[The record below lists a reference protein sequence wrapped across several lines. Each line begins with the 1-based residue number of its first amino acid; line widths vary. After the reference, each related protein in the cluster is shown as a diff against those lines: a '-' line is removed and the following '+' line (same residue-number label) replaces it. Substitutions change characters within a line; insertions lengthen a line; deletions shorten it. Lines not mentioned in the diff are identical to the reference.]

1 MQCRQRRKS
10 DCSIAHLYT
19 IPPKH
24 RTNMPPRQSAT
35 TKHQQDG
42 ASTVKSP
49 LSCHQCRRLKRR
61 CDRQYPCCTLCHQR
75 RIACDYPHQRK
86 ERVRR
91 RDIDSPNEVSSSA
104 SHQPSRN
111 VAADTNLH
119 NLPSRLGQENA
130 ENAHYQLSELDEL
143 DLLAASFL
151 DPDHFILAQLEA
163 KKKNAA
169 ITKTAADL
177 VGSVGDIQATA
188 HVFFETIHVW
198 MPIVS
203 KQQFQEHLLQGLSF
217 RRAELFLLVLAMKL
231 CSSRVTVAKSMLYRT
246 VKQFYF
252 DVESSGRLSIQTLQ
266 AAVLIAIY
274 ELGHGIYPAA
284 IISVANCARIGALL
298 GIDKS
303 LNTWGLI
310 SGVPW
315 IQLEERRRI
324 WWAIIILDRFMN
336 LCYPKRY
343 LVTPDPDPE
352 SYLPVDD
359 GDWDSGLSKP
369 EDAVTLRLSSQVH
382 IGRFAR
388 FAHAVPLFS
397 QALSRLDEEPH
408 NTAQLRRTIL
418 SLINLGAEEGVTN
431 RVLFCTLNAVSYIAV
446 FVLDNPSSPSSTED
460 NGRPTEKFVSPET
473 ISALQHAVK
482 VMTRESL
489 EYVSQDCDDK
499 LSPFL
504 LHMLYKALIACLR
517 MKHDPPAGL
526 DIASNIQV
534 LKLALERFKNRWL
547 VAGTYLLLAKRQEV
561 FSLIQYP

>member
-1 MQCRQRRKS
+1 
-10 DCSIAHLYT
+10 
-19 IPPKH
+19 
-24 RTNMPPRQSAT
+24 MPPRQSAT
-35 TKHQQDG
+35 TKHQDT
-42 ASTVKSP
+42 ASPVKPP

-75 RIACDYPHQRK
+75 RVACDYPHQRK
-86 ERVRR
+86 ERARR
-91 RDIDSPNEVSSSA
+91 GDRESPGEVSLSISSQ
-104 SHQPSRN
+104 SSRN
-111 VAADTNLH
+111 TVAGTNLLS
-119 NLPSRLGQENA
+119 LPSRLGR
-130 ENAHYQLSELDEL
+130 ENAHYQLSELEEL

-151 DPDHFILAQLEA
+151 DPDHFILAQLET
-163 KKKNAA
+163 KKKDVG
-169 ITKTAADL
+169 ITKTVADL
-177 VGSVGDIQATA
+177 VGSVSDIQAA
-188 HVFFETIHVW
+188 AQVFFETIHVW
-198 MPIVS
+198 MPIIS
-203 KQQFQEHLLQGLSF
+203 KQQFQQHLLQRLAF

-252 DVESSGRLSIQTLQ
+252 DIESSGRVSVQTLQ
-266 AAVLIAIY
+266 AAILIAIY

-284 IISVANCARIGALL
+284 IISIANCARIGTLI
-298 GIDKS
+298 GIDRS
-303 LNTWGLI
+303 LSTWDLV

-315 IQLEERRRI
+315 IELEERRRV

-343 LVTPDPDPE
+343 LVTLDPGPE

-359 GDWDSGLSKP
+359 DDWDSGLSKP

-397 QALSRLDEEPH
+397 QALSRSSEEPH

-418 SLINLGAEEGVTN
+418 SLINLGETEGVTN

-446 FVLDNPSSPSSTED
+446 FVLDNPSYQFNTKDDEQPREA
-460 NGRPTEKFVSPET
+460 FVSPET
-473 ISALQHAVK
+473 MSALQHAVK
-482 VMTRESL
+482 VMARESF
-489 EYVSQDCDDK
+489 ESIAHDCEK

-504 LHMLYKALIACLR
+504 LHMLYKALLACFR
-517 MKHDPPAGL
+517 MKQIPPAGI
-526 DIASNIQV
+526 DIAFNIHA
-534 LKLALERFKNRWL
+534 LKKALERFKSRWL

-561 FSLIQYP
+561 FSLIQSP

>member
-1 MQCRQRRKS
+1 M
-10 DCSIAHLYT
+10 
-19 IPPKH
+19 
-24 RTNMPPRQSAT
+24 NMPPRQSAT
-35 TKHQQDG
+35 TKQQQDT
-42 ASTVKSP
+42 ARPVKPP

-75 RIACDYPHQRK
+75 RVACDYPHQRK
-86 ERVRR
+86 ERARR
-91 RDIDSPNEVSSSA
+91 GDRQTPGEVSLSTNSQSA
-104 SHQPSRN
+104 RN
-111 VAADTNLH
+111 IVADSKL
-119 NLPSRLGQENA
+119 LSPPSRLGRENA
-130 ENAHYQLSELDEL
+130 YHQLSELDEL

-151 DPDHFILAQLEA
+151 DPDHFILAQLET
-163 KKKNAA
+163 KKKDAG
-169 ITKTAADL
+169 ITKTVADL
-177 VGSVGDIQATA
+177 VGSVSDIQAAA

-203 KQQFQEHLLQGLSF
+203 KQQFQQQLLQRLALQ
-217 RRAELFLLVLAMKL
+217 RAELFLLVLAMKL

-246 VKQFYF
+246 TKQFYF
-252 DVESSGRLSIQTLQ
+252 DIESSGRFSVQTLQ
-266 AAVLIAIY
+266 AAILIALY

-284 IISVANCARIGALL
+284 IISVANCARIGTLI

-303 LNTWGLI
+303 LSSWDLM
-310 SGVPW
+310 SRVPW
-315 IQLEERRRI
+315 IELEEHRRV

-343 LVTPDPDPE
+343 LVTRDPDPE

-359 GDWDSGLSKP
+359 DDWDSGLSKP
-369 EDAVTLRLSSQVH
+369 EHAVTLRLSSQVH

-397 QALSRLDEEPH
+397 QALSRSGEEPH

-418 SLINLGAEEGVTN
+418 SLINLGETEGVTN

-446 FVLDNPSSPSSTED
+446 FVLDSPSSRFDTED
-460 NGRPTEKFVSPET
+460 YGRPREEFVSPET

-482 VMTRESL
+482 VMTRESF
-489 EYVSQDCDDK
+489 ESVVHDCER

-504 LHMLYKALIACLR
+504 LHMLYKALVACFR
-517 MKHDPPAGL
+517 MKQNPPAGL
-526 DIASNIQV
+526 DVALNIHS
-534 LKLALERFKNRWL
+534 LKMALERFSSRWL

-561 FSLIQYP
+561 FSLIESP

>member
-1 MQCRQRRKS
+1 M
-10 DCSIAHLYT
+10 
-19 IPPKH
+19 
-24 RTNMPPRQSAT
+24 NMPPHQSAT
-35 TKHQQDG
+35 KKHQQDG
-42 ASTVKSP
+42 ASHVKSP

-75 RIACDYPHQRK
+75 RVACDYPHQRK

-91 RDIDSPNEVSSSA
+91 GDRENLGEISLSNSSQS
-104 SHQPSRN
+104 SRN
-111 VAADTNLH
+111 VVADINLL
-119 NLPSRLGQENA
+119 NLPNQLGQ

-151 DPDHFILAQLEA
+151 DPDHYILAQLET
-163 KKKNAA
+163 KKKDVG
-169 ITKTAADL
+169 ITKTVADL
-177 VGSVGDIQATA
+177 VGSVSDIQAA
-188 HVFFETIHVW
+188 AQVFFETIHVW

-203 KQQFQEHLLQGLSF
+203 KQQFQKNLLQRLAF
-217 RRAELFLLVLAMKL
+217 RRAELFLLILAMKL

-252 DVESSGRLSIQTLQ
+252 DIESSGRFSVQTLQ
-266 AAVLIAIY
+266 AAILIAIY

-284 IISVANCARIGALL
+284 IISVANCARIGTLI
-298 GIDKS
+298 GIDRS
-303 LNTWGLI
+303 LSTWDLI

-315 IQLEERRRI
+315 IEVEEHRRV

-343 LVTPDPDPE
+343 LVTRDPDPE

-359 GDWDSGLSKP
+359 EDWDSGLSKP

-397 QALSRLDEEPH
+397 QALSRSGEEPH

-418 SLINLGAEEGVTN
+418 SLINLGETEGVTN
-431 RVLFCTLNAVSYIAV
+431 KVLFCTLNAVSYIAV
-446 FVLDNPSSPSSTED
+446 FVLDSSSSRLNKED
-460 NGRPTEKFVSPET
+460 NGQPIEEFTSSET

-482 VMTRESL
+482 VMTRESF
-489 EYVSQDCDDK
+489 ESIAQDCEK
-499 LSPFL
+499 LSLFL
-504 LHMLYKALIACLR
+504 LHMLYKALIACFR
-517 MKHDPPAGL
+517 MKNKPPTGL
-526 DIASNIQV
+526 DIASNIHV
-534 LKLALERFKNRWL
+534 LKIALERFRSRWL

-561 FSLIQYP
+561 FSLIQSP